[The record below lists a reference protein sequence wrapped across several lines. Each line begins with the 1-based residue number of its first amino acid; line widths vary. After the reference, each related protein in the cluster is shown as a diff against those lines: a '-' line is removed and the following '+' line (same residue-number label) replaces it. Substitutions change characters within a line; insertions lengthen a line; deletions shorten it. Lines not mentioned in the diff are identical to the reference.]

1 MHIEVF
7 LTFYPLFSPDPSL
20 PGDGGLR
27 CPPAF
32 LLCPE
37 CIPSEAACDQA
48 RESRTIFPGIKT
60 ANIRFSSEKRIFCGA
75 ATQIWTGNLIL
86 ANPTKKLFQGVS
98 ACFWLFSLS
107 FNYALGLFARSA
119 SSVPSVSVACYV
131 VKCQRFR
138 SLEILRSRR
147 KCVEWARAFDSLCP
161 YPFPSLCL

>member
-1 MHIEVF
+1 MILVWHSLF
-7 LTFYPLFSPDPSL
+7 LSAHFGVWVTVWVNESPQKLTYLKSCENRRNPD
-20 PGDGGLR
+20 
-27 CPPAF
+27 
-32 LLCPE
+32 
-37 CIPSEAACDQA
+37 
-48 RESRTIFPGIKT
+48 RTKQFKQDF
-60 ANIRFSSEKRIFCGA
+60 RA